1 MQGKVRDM
9 ALPLVPVATIAAKY
23 GAVALA
29 GFLLARQVQRGHLD
43 QRSEDALDRVP
54 EGVTVHRPRDRDREQ
69 ANATARIN
77 RVIRLGTDGPGVEV
91 DFSALMRLRLRRR

>member
-1 MQGKVRDM
+1 MG
-9 ALPLVPVATIAAKY
+9 LPLVPVATIAAKY

-54 EGVTVHRPRDRDREQ
+54 EGVTVHRPRDREQ